1 VKNTARDG
9 RPNGGRLVEPIARWT
24 EEIVQTGL
32 VRRHRRRLERA
43 GAAGA
48 LAPSGRAPWA
58 VSARPP
64 RDGNRVE
71 VLVDGSAAL
80 PRMAAALRG
89 ATSSI
94 CIAGWEL
101 SPSFDLS
108 RNGSGGVIRQ
118 LLAERAA
125 AGVDVR
131 VLLWAGAPLP
141 LYRPWRRETRATRRG
156 LATGTRVRVALD
168 AHERPMHCHH
178 EKLVIVDGRLAF
190 VGGLDLTDSRGDRFD
205 SPQHPPRDGI
215 GWHDVAAR
223 LEGPIVAD
231 VAEHFAARWLEVTGD
246 ALPAAYQGGV
256 PASRDGAPAPTGA
269 AGTSTLQ
276 LVRTIPEGVY
286 RSLAQ
291 GEFSVLEAYLR
302 ALRGAQRFV
311 YLENQFLWSPE
322 IAAAL
327 AELLRHPPSPDFRLV
342 LLLPARADTGND
354 STHARLRTLLAADG
368 GHGRLV
374 TATVGAAGD
383 PRGDNA
389 RGVIYVHAK
398 IGIVD
403 DRWLTLGSSNLAS
416 RSLFND
422 TEVNIVT
429 DDAALARDTRLRLW
443 AEHLETTVAEIA
455 EDPVAV
461 IDGLWKPRMGRL
473 AALPPA
479 ASPRNRLVG
488 ALQSVLLDG

>member
-1 VKNTARDG
+1 V
-9 RPNGGRLVEPIARWT
+9 
-24 EEIVQTGL
+24 
-32 VRRHRRRLERA
+32 
-43 GAAGA
+43 
-48 LAPSGRAPWA
+48 
-58 VSARPP
+58 
-64 RDGNRVE
+64 
-71 VLVDGSAAL
+71 
-80 PRMAAALRG
+80 
-89 ATSSI
+89 
-94 CIAGWEL
+94 
-101 SPSFDLS
+101 
-108 RNGSGGVIRQ
+108 
-118 LLAERAA
+118 LAERAA

-141 LYRPWRRETRATRRG
+141 FYRPWRRETRATRRG

-178 EKLVIVDGRLAF
+178 EKLVIVDGRVAF

-231 VAEHFAARWLEVTGD
+231 VEEHFAARWLEVTGE
-246 ALPAAYQGGV
+246 ALPAAYQDRLSTTSRNGV
-256 PASRDGAPAPTGA
+256 PAPTGA

-276 LVRTIPEGVY
+276 LVRTIPEGIY
-286 RSLAQ
+286 RRLPQ

-302 ALRGAQRFV
+302 ALRSARRFV

-327 AELLRHPPSPDFRLV
+327 ADLLRHPPSPDLRLV

-368 GHGRLV
+368 GHGRLI
-374 TATVGAAGD
+374 TATIGADGD
-383 PRGDNA
+383 PHGGDT

-398 IGIVD
+398 VGIVD
-403 DRWLTLGSSNLAS
+403 DRWLTLGSGNLAS

-443 AEHLETTVAEIA
+443 AEHLETTVAELA
-455 EDPVAV
+455 DDPVVV
-461 IDGLWKPRMGRL
+461 IDRLWKPRVGRL